1 MISLYQLR
9 LAKSWILWASHNS
22 KRNW

>member
-1 MISLYQLR
+1 MISLYQLQ

-22 KRNW
+22 KRN

>member
-9 LAKSWILWASHNS
+9 LAKSWILWASHDS
-22 KRNW
+22 KRD